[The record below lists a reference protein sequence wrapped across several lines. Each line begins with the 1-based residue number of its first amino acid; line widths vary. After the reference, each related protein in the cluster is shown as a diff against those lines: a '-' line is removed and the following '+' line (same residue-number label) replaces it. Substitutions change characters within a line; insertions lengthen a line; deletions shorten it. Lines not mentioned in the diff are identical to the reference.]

1 MTSATVNGYVYV
13 DDNDPSVVFSDGW
26 AVSNTPYAWHHSLHA
41 ASQAGLT
48 ATFTFTGT
56 WISVVGGGGDTN
68 TFGWPSTS
76 YVIDG
81 KNYGILNTGSD
92 ASPDTYFDN
101 VTMFTSPTLPAGQ
114 HTLVITNLNGTKPN
128 TFWLDYFWYLP
139 SDDPNTSSSTRATTT
154 VGGQPTNLPA
164 SSHSTTS
171 SHTSASPSPTSSN
184 SDGSSST
191 SSSSSATTAS
201 SSSSDSSPLT
211 PPSGPTPSTTPSA
224 VSAQAL
230 GSTGVIQNS
239 LSAAALPSPT
249 ATSGN
254 DASASAS
261 GHSQNYSAIIGGAVG
276 GGVFLALLAI
286 LGVYFYLKH
295 RLYARSGHDAL
306 EKLRRDPNGGA
317 ILPTAATPDTVSSP
331 PGSSS
336 GPSSDW
342 SGQQPGSATL
352 LLPDPRRQPQSAS
365 EEPSSSSRMGIFRI
379 RSMRKDRNLVSPS
392 SASPPIEALPPPYS
406 AD

>member
-1 MTSATVNGYVYV
+1 MTSATADGYVYV
-13 DDNDPSVVFSDGW
+13 DDNDPSVIFSGGW
-26 AVSNTPYAWHHSLHA
+26 DVSTTPYAWHHSLHA
-41 ASQAGLT
+41 AQGAGLT

-101 VTMFTSPTLPAGQ
+101 VTMFTSPTLPAGK

-139 SDDPNTSSSTRATTT
+139 SDDPSTSTHTSAATTAGDT
-154 VGGQPTNLPA
+154 QPTNHPA
-164 SSHSTTS
+164 SSHSTTA
-171 SHTSASPSPTSSN
+171 SHTSASSTSTSANHEESISVTSTSS
-184 SDGSSST
+184 SAASGSSSST
-191 SSSSSATTAS
+191 SLAQLPSSLTPSSA
-201 SSSSDSSPLT
+201 
-211 PPSGPTPSTTPSA
+211 PSGA
-224 VSAQAL
+224 SAQAL
-230 GSTGVIQNS
+230 GSAGAAQSS

-249 ATSGN
+249 ATAGN
-254 DASASAS
+254 DASASVS
-261 GHSQNYSAIIGGAVG
+261 GHSQNLSAIIGGAVG
-276 GGVFLALLAI
+276 GAVLLALLAI
-286 LGVYFYLKH
+286 LGVYFYLKY
-295 RLYARSGHDAL
+295 RLGARPGHNAL
-306 EKLRRDPNGGA
+306 EKIHRDPNGGA
-317 ILPTAATPDTVSSP
+317 LLPTATTPDTISFT

-336 GPSSDW
+336 SGPASDW
-342 SGQQPGSATL
+342 SGQQPGSAAL
-352 LLPDPRRQPQSAS
+352 LLPNSESAS

-392 SASPPIEALPPPYS
+392 AASPPIEALPPPYS